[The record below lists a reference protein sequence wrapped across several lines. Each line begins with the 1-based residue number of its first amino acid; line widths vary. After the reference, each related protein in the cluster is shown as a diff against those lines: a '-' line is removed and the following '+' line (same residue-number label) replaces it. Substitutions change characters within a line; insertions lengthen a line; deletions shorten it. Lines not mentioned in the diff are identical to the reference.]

1 MAFILG
7 HGYPAGGLP
16 RLGATDRQAPMSIDV
31 RLVKAPIVRLF
42 RGALGRDPDAEELAR
57 ASTLLRAGEPLQ
69 AIARELTHSPA
80 CLDPGWPADAT
91 PADRL
96 VAWAESTA
104 ARASVALLPAVMPHA
119 APDDPAAYRLW
130 VDEYDTPPAD
140 PPKLAGGQVALALLA
155 GDTTAEAALASVASL
170 RAQIHPHWSLAV
182 VTPRLI
188 SPWARAALAA
198 LPAQDARITLIEASA
213 AASRADALNPALAA
227 ADSDYVAI
235 LEPGD
240 RLPPTALYEIV
251 AAFQADPAARMIFTD
266 EDVMDAAGRR
276 LPRFKPGHSPDAEP
290 ALDLIGQLAVY
301 RRDLWIQAGGLGATP
316 DEDEDLRARAATL
329 AGDGGP
335 RHLAAILCHRAGSRA
350 QARPAARTGTPP
362 AGPWPR
368 VSVIIP
374 TRDRAALLAACTDGL
389 LHRTDYPAL
398 EIIVVDNDS
407 TEPDARALLDA
418 LARRPQVRVLAH
430 PGGFNFAAM
439 NNAAAAIA
447 QGEVLL
453 LLNNDTEILHPD
465 WLARMVEHAMR
476 PDVGAVGAKL
486 LYPDGTL
493 QHAGILLGPDGSATH
508 VGRHAPGDAPGY
520 LGQFACARD
529 LSAVTG
535 ACLAIR
541 RDVFRRLGGM
551 DERLAVT
558 WNDIDLCLRVR
569 AAGLRVTWTPHARL
583 IHAEGASRGVDADD
597 MARHRRF
604 QDEQALMR
612 RIWGDR
618 LSDDPFLNPN
628 LLASEAGFLQLTKP
642 RQRRPWSR
650 AACE

>member
-1 MAFILG
+1 
-7 HGYPAGGLP
+7 
-16 RLGATDRQAPMSIDV
+16 MSIDV

-42 RGALGRDPDAEELAR
+42 RGALGRDPDADELAR
-57 ASTLLRAGEPLQ
+57 AGARLRAGEPLQ
-69 AIARELTHSPA
+69 AIAQDLMASPG

-96 VAWAESTA
+96 VAWADSTA
-104 ARASVALLPAVMPHA
+104 ARASVALLPAVIPHA
-119 APDDPAAYRLW
+119 APDDPTAYRLW
-130 VDEYDTPPAD
+130 LDDYDQPPAD
-140 PPKLAGGQVALALLA
+140 PPKLAGGQVALAMLA

-182 VTPRLI
+182 VTPVLI

-198 LPAQDARITLIEASA
+198 LPAQDARITLVEAGA
-213 AASRADALNPALAA
+213 TASRADALNPALAA
-227 ADSDYVAI
+227 VDSDYVAI

-276 LPRFKPGHSPDAEP
+276 LPRFKPGYSPAADP

-301 RRDLWIQAGGLGATP
+301 RRDLWRQAGGLRD

-350 QARPAARTGTPP
+350 QALPAARPGQPP
-362 AGPWPR
+362 PGPWPR

-389 LHRTDYPAL
+389 LHRTDYPDL

-407 TEPDARALLDA
+407 TEPDARALLDT
-418 LARRPQVRVLAH
+418 LGRRPQVRVLAH

-453 LLNNDTEILHPD
+453 LLNNDTDILHPD
-465 WLARMVEHAMR
+465 WLARMVDHAMR

-486 LYPDGTL
+486 LYPDGTV

-520 LGQFACARD
+520 LGQFACTRD

-541 RDVFRRLGGM
+541 RVVFERLGGM
-551 DERLAVT
+551 NERLAVT

-569 AAGLRVTWTPHARL
+569 AAGLRVIWTPQARL
-583 IHAEGASRGVDADD
+583 IHAEGASRGADADD
-597 MARHRRF
+597 PARHRRF
-604 QDEQALMR
+604 LDEQALMR

-618 LSDDPFLNPN
+618 LRDDPFLNPN
-628 LLASEAGFLQLTKP
+628 LLASEAGFLVLTRP
-642 RQRRPWSR
+642 RQPRPWRR
-650 AACE
+650 AACA